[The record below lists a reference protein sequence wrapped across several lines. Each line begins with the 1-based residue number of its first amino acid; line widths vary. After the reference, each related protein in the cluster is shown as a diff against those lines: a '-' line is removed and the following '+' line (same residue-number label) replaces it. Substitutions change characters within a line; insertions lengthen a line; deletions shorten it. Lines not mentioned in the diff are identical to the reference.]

1 MNLEETFKE
10 ANLILD
16 TLQKNGF
23 EAYFVGGSVRDY
35 LMNVNIGDIDITTNA
50 LPEDIQNIF
59 PRTIDVGVEHGTVI
73 VVINKTP
80 FEVTTYRTETTYSD
94 YRRPDSVSFTTSI
107 KEDLARRDFTM
118 NAVAMDRM
126 FKIYDPYNGQLS
138 IKNKEIITVGDPY
151 ERFNEDALR
160 MLRAI
165 RFVSQLDFK
174 LNKST
179 FNAISQLASNVKYIS
194 VERIVQEL
202 KKLYSGVNVTH
213 AKSLLIH
220 SEILKFIPYYKKL
233 NIEDIKKTNVHSLIN
248 EIIIQQILNENNH
261 FKNELKLSNDEKN
274 NIKNS
279 LSFYNDLGENESP
292 IILAYNYNEHII
304 LNLKNIIRD
313 NNFLNQQYLNQI
325 DDILLEKKR
334 LMIKSKKELAVNGN
348 DLMKALNRR
357 GGPWLKEL
365 LSEIERN
372 VLFSKLDNN
381 YESIIEWVKDEY

>member
-10 ANLILD
+10 ANTILD

-23 EAYFVGGSVRDY
+23 EAYYVGGSVRDY
-35 LMNVNIGDIDITTNA
+35 LMDVSIGDIDITTNA

-118 NAVAMDRM
+118 NAVAMDLM

-138 IKNKEIITVGDPY
+138 IKNKEIVTVGDPY

-174 LNKST
+174 LNEST
-179 FNAISQLASNVKYIS
+179 FNGIVKLASNVQYIS

-202 KKLYSGVNVTH
+202 KKLYSGVNVSH

-220 SEILKFIPYYKKL
+220 SKILKFIPYYKKL
-233 NIEDIKKTNVHSLIN
+233 NIDDIKKTNVHSLIN

-304 LNLKNIIRD
+304 LNLKNIISE

-325 DDILLEKKR
+325 DDILLEKSR
-334 LMIKSKKELAVNGN
+334 LTIKSKKDLAVNGN
-348 DLMKALNRR
+348 DLMKTLNRH
-357 GGPWLKEL
+357 GGPWLKEV

-372 VLFSKLDNN
+372 VLFNKLDNN
-381 YESIIEWVKDEY
+381 YETIIEWVNNEY

>member
-10 ANLILD
+10 ANTILD

-23 EAYFVGGSVRDY
+23 EAYYVGGSVRDY
-35 LMNVNIGDIDITTNA
+35 LMDVSIGDIDITTNA

-118 NAVAMDRM
+118 NAIAMDRM
-126 FKIYDPYNGQLS
+126 FKFYDPYNGQLS
-138 IKNKEIITVGDPY
+138 IKNKEIVTVGDPY

-179 FNAISQLASNVKYIS
+179 FNAITKLASNVQYIS

-202 KKLYSGVNVTH
+202 KKLYCGIDVTH
-213 AKSLLIH
+213 AKSLLID
-220 SEILKFIPYYKKL
+220 SQMLNFIPYFNKL
-233 NIEDIKKTNVHSLIN
+233 DIDYIKKTNVHSLIN
-248 EIIIQQILNENNH
+248 EIIIQQILNENIH
-261 FKNELKLSNDEKN
+261 FENELKLSNDEKN
-274 NIKNS
+274 NIKES
-279 LSFYNDLGENESP
+279 LSLYKNLAENESP
-292 IILAYNYNEHII
+292 ILHAYNYTKHVI
-304 LNLKNIIRD
+304 LNLKNIISD

-325 DDILLEKKR
+325 DDILLEKSR
-334 LMIKSKKELAVNGN
+334 LTIKSKKDLAVNGN
-348 DLMKALNRR
+348 DLMKTLNRH
-357 GGPWLKEL
+357 GGPWLKEV

-372 VLFSKLDNN
+372 VLFNKLDNN
-381 YESIIEWVKDEY
+381 YETIIEWVNDEY

>member
-10 ANLILD
+10 ANTILD

-23 EAYFVGGSVRDY
+23 EAYYVGGSVRDY
-35 LMNVNIGDIDITTNA
+35 LMDVSIGDIDITTNA

-138 IKNKEIITVGDPY
+138 IKNKEIVTVGDPY

-174 LNKST
+174 LNEST
-179 FNAISQLASNVKYIS
+179 FNGIVKLASNVQYIS

-202 KKLYSGVNVTH
+202 KKLYSGVNVSD

-220 SEILKFIPYYKKL
+220 SEILKFIPYFNKL
-233 NIEDIKKTNVHSLIN
+233 NIDDIKKTNVHSLIN

-304 LNLKNIIRD
+304 LNLKNIISE

-325 DDILLEKKR
+325 DDILLEKSR
-334 LMIKSKKELAVNGN
+334 LTIKSKKDLAVNGN
-348 DLMKALNRR
+348 DLMKTLNRH
-357 GGPWLKEL
+357 GGPWLKEV

-372 VLFSKLDNN
+372 VLFNKLDNN
-381 YESIIEWVKDEY
+381 YETIIEWVNDEY

>member
-10 ANLILD
+10 ANTILD

-23 EAYFVGGSVRDY
+23 EAYYVGGSVRDY
-35 LMNVNIGDIDITTNA
+35 LMDVSIGDIDITTNA

-59 PRTIDVGVEHGTVI
+59 TRTIDVGVEHGTVI

-138 IKNKEIITVGDPY
+138 IKNKEIVTVGDPY

-174 LNKST
+174 LNEST
-179 FNAISQLASNVKYIS
+179 FNGIVKLASNVQYIS

-202 KKLYSGVNVTH
+202 KKLYSGVNVSH
-213 AKSLLIH
+213 AKSLLID
-220 SEILKFIPYYKKL
+220 SQMLNFIPYF
-233 NIEDIKKTNVHSLIN
+233 N
-248 EIIIQQILNENNH
+248 
-261 FKNELKLSNDEKN
+261 
-274 NIKNS
+274 
-279 LSFYNDLGENESP
+279 
-292 IILAYNYNEHII
+292 
-304 LNLKNIIRD
+304 
-313 NNFLNQQYLNQI
+313 
-325 DDILLEKKR
+325 
-334 LMIKSKKELAVNGN
+334 
-348 DLMKALNRR
+348 
-357 GGPWLKEL
+357 
-365 LSEIERN
+365 
-372 VLFSKLDNN
+372 KLD
-381 YESIIEWVKDEY
+381 ID

>member
-10 ANLILD
+10 ANTILD

-23 EAYFVGGSVRDY
+23 EAYYVGGSVRDY
-35 LMNVNIGDIDITTNA
+35 LMDVSIGDIDITTNA

-118 NAVAMDRM
+118 NAIAMDRM

-138 IKNKEIITVGDPY
+138 IKNKEIVTVGDPY

-174 LNKST
+174 LNEST
-179 FNAISQLASNVKYIS
+179 FNGIVKLASNVQYIS

-202 KKLYSGVNVTH
+202 KKLYSGVNVSH

-220 SEILKFIPYYKKL
+220 SKILKFIPYYKKL
-233 NIEDIKKTNVHSLIN
+233 NIDDIKKTNVHSLIN

-304 LNLKNIIRD
+304 LNLKNIISE

-325 DDILLEKKR
+325 DDILLEKSR
-334 LMIKSKKELAVNGN
+334 LTIKSKKDLAVNGN
-348 DLMKALNRR
+348 DLMKTLNRH
-357 GGPWLKEL
+357 GGPWLKEV

-372 VLFSKLDNN
+372 VLFNKLDNN
-381 YESIIEWVKDEY
+381 YETIIEWVNNEY

>member
-35 LMNVNIGDIDITTNA
+35 LMNVDIGDIDITTNA

-118 NAVAMDRM
+118 NAIAMDRM

-202 KKLYSGVNVTH
+202 KKLYSGVNVSH

-220 SEILKFIPYYKKL
+220 SEILNFLPYFNKL
-233 NIEDIKKTNVHSLIN
+233 DIDYVKKTNVHSLIN

-261 FKNELKLSNDEKN
+261 FENELKLSNDEKN
-274 NIKNS
+274 NIKDS
-279 LSFYNDLGENESP
+279 LRLYKNLSENESP
-292 IILAYNYNEHII
+292 IILAYNYTEHDI
-304 LNLKNIIRD
+304 LNLKNIIND
-313 NNFLNQQYLNQI
+313 NNFLNQQYLKQI
-325 DDILLEKKR
+325 NDILLEKKR
-334 LMIKSKKELAVNGN
+334 LMIRSKKDLAVNGN
-348 DLMKALNRR
+348 DLMKTLNRR

-365 LSEIERN
+365 ISEIERN
-372 VLFSKLDNN
+372 VLFNKLDNN

>member
-10 ANLILD
+10 ANTILD

-23 EAYFVGGSVRDY
+23 EAYYVGGSVRDY
-35 LMNVNIGDIDITTNA
+35 LMDVSIGDIDITTNA

-138 IKNKEIITVGDPY
+138 IKNKEIVTVGDPY

-174 LNKST
+174 LNEST
-179 FNAISQLASNVKYIS
+179 FNGIVKLASNVQYIS

-202 KKLYSGVNVTH
+202 KKLYSGVNVSH
-213 AKSLLIH
+213 AKSILIH
-220 SEILKFIPYYKKL
+220 SKILKFIPYYKKL
-233 NIEDIKKTNVHSLIN
+233 NIDDIKKTNVHSLIN

-304 LNLKNIIRD
+304 LNLKNIISE

-325 DDILLEKKR
+325 DDILLEKSR
-334 LMIKSKKELAVNGN
+334 LTIKSKKDLAVNGN
-348 DLMKALNRR
+348 DLMKTLNRH
-357 GGPWLKEL
+357 GGPWLKEV

-372 VLFSKLDNN
+372 VLFNKLDNN
-381 YESIIEWVKDEY
+381 YETIIEWVNNEY

>member
-372 VLFSKLDNN
+372 VLYSKLDNN

>member
-23 EAYFVGGSVRDY
+23 EAYYVGGSVRDY
-35 LMNVNIGDIDITTNA
+35 LMNVDIGDIDITTNA

-59 PRTIDVGVEHGTVI
+59 PRTINVGVEHGTVI
-73 VVINKTP
+73 VVINKIP

-94 YRRPDSVSFTTSI
+94 FRRPDSVSFTTSI

-118 NAVAMDRM
+118 NAIAMDRM
-126 FKIYDPYNGQLS
+126 FKLYDPYNGQFS
-138 IKNKEIITVGDPY
+138 IKNKEIVTVGDPY

-179 FNAISQLASNVKYIS
+179 FNAIRKLASNVQYIS

-202 KKLYSGVNVTH
+202 KKLYCGVNVSH
-213 AKSLLIH
+213 AKNLLIR
-220 SEILKFIPYYKKL
+220 SQTLKFLPYFNKL
-233 NIEDIKKTNVHSLIN
+233 NIDYIEKTNVHSLIN
-248 EIIIQQILNENNH
+248 EIITQQILNKNNH
-261 FKNELKLSNDEKN
+261 FENELKLSNDEKN
-274 NIKNS
+274 NIKES
-279 LSFYNDLGENESP
+279 LSLYKILGENESP
-292 IILAYNYNEHII
+292 IILAYNYTEQII
-304 LNLKNIIRD
+304 LNLKNIISE
-313 NNFLNQQYLNQI
+313 NIFLNQQYLNQI
-325 DDILLEKKR
+325 DDILIEKKR
-334 LMIKSKKELAVNGN
+334 LMIRSKKDLAVNGN
-348 DLMKALNRR
+348 DLMKTLNRR

-372 VLFSKLDNN
+372 VLFSKLENN

>member
-10 ANLILD
+10 ANTILD

-23 EAYFVGGSVRDY
+23 EAYYVGGSVRDY
-35 LMNVNIGDIDITTNA
+35 LMDVSIGDIDITTNA

-138 IKNKEIITVGDPY
+138 IKNKEIVTVGDPY

-174 LNKST
+174 LNEST
-179 FNAISQLASNVKYIS
+179 FNGIVKLASNVQYIS

-202 KKLYSGVNVTH
+202 KKLYSGVNVSH
-213 AKSLLIH
+213 AKSLLID
-220 SEILKFIPYYKKL
+220 SQMLNFIPYFNKL
-233 NIEDIKKTNVHSLIN
+233 DIDYIKKTNVHSLIN
-248 EIIIQQILNENNH
+248 EIIIQQILNENIH
-261 FKNELKLSNDEKN
+261 FENELKLSNDEKN

-304 LNLKNIIRD
+304 LNLKNIISD

-325 DDILLEKKR
+325 DDILLEKSR
-334 LMIKSKKELAVNGN
+334 LTIKSKKDLAVNGN
-348 DLMKALNRR
+348 DLMKTLNRH
-357 GGPWLKEL
+357 GGPWLKEV

-372 VLFSKLDNN
+372 VLFNKLDNN
-381 YESIIEWVKDEY
+381 YETIIEWVNNEY

>member
-10 ANLILD
+10 ANTILD

-23 EAYFVGGSVRDY
+23 EAYYVGGSVRDY

-118 NAVAMDRM
+118 NAVAMDLM

-138 IKNKEIITVGDPY
+138 IKNKEIVTVGDPY

-174 LNKST
+174 LNEST
-179 FNAISQLASNVKYIS
+179 FNGIVKLASNVQYIS

-202 KKLYSGVNVTH
+202 KKLYSGVNVSH
-213 AKSLLIH
+213 AKSLLID
-220 SEILKFIPYYKKL
+220 SQMLNFIPYFNKL
-233 NIEDIKKTNVHSLIN
+233 DIDYIKKTNVHSLIN
-248 EIIIQQILNENNH
+248 EIIIQQILNENIH
-261 FKNELKLSNDEKN
+261 FENELKLSNDEKN

-304 LNLKNIIRD
+304 LNLKNIISE

-325 DDILLEKKR
+325 DDILLEKSR
-334 LMIKSKKELAVNGN
+334 LTIKSKKDLAVNGN
-348 DLMKALNRR
+348 DLMKTLNRH
-357 GGPWLKEL
+357 GGPWLKEV

-372 VLFSKLDNN
+372 VLFNKLDNN
-381 YESIIEWVKDEY
+381 YETIIEWVNDEY

>member
-10 ANLILD
+10 ANTILD

-23 EAYFVGGSVRDY
+23 EAYYVGGSVRDY
-35 LMNVNIGDIDITTNA
+35 LMDVSIGDIDITTNA

-138 IKNKEIITVGDPY
+138 IKNKEIVTVGDPY

-174 LNKST
+174 LNEST
-179 FNAISQLASNVKYIS
+179 FNGIVKLASNVQYIS

-202 KKLYSGVNVTH
+202 KKLYSGVNVSH

-220 SEILKFIPYYKKL
+220 SKILKFIPYYKKL
-233 NIEDIKKTNVHSLIN
+233 NIDDIKKTNVHSLIN

-274 NIKNS
+274 NIKES
-279 LSFYNDLGENESP
+279 LSLYKNLAENESP
-292 IILAYNYNEHII
+292 ILHAYNYTKHVI
-304 LNLKNIIRD
+304 LNLKNIISD

-325 DDILLEKKR
+325 DDILLEKSR
-334 LMIKSKKELAVNGN
+334 LTIKSKKDLAVNGN
-348 DLMKALNRR
+348 DLMKTLNRH
-357 GGPWLKEL
+357 GGPWLKEV

-372 VLFSKLDNN
+372 VLFNKLDNN
-381 YESIIEWVKDEY
+381 YESIIEWVNDEY

>member
-10 ANLILD
+10 ANTILD

-23 EAYFVGGSVRDY
+23 EAYYVGGSVRDY

-138 IKNKEIITVGDPY
+138 IKNKEIVTVGDPY

-174 LNKST
+174 LNEST
-179 FNAISQLASNVKYIS
+179 FNGIVKLASNVQYIS

-202 KKLYSGVNVTH
+202 KKLYSGVNVSD

-220 SEILKFIPYYKKL
+220 SEILKFIPYFNKL
-233 NIEDIKKTNVHSLIN
+233 NIDDIKKTNVHSLIN

-304 LNLKNIIRD
+304 LNLKNIISE

-325 DDILLEKKR
+325 DDILLEKSR
-334 LMIKSKKELAVNGN
+334 LTIKSKKDLAVNGN
-348 DLMKALNRR
+348 DLMKTLNRH
-357 GGPWLKEL
+357 GGPWLKEV

-372 VLFSKLDNN
+372 VLFNKLDNN
-381 YESIIEWVKDEY
+381 YETIIEWVNNEY

>member
-10 ANLILD
+10 ANTILD

-23 EAYFVGGSVRDY
+23 EAYYVGGSVRDY
-35 LMNVNIGDIDITTNA
+35 LMDVSIGDIDITTNA

-138 IKNKEIITVGDPY
+138 IKNKEIVTVGDPY

-174 LNKST
+174 LNEST
-179 FNAISQLASNVKYIS
+179 FNGIVKLASNVQYIS

-202 KKLYSGVNVTH
+202 KKLYSGVNVSH
-213 AKSLLIH
+213 AKSLLID
-220 SEILKFIPYYKKL
+220 SQMLNFIPYFNKL
-233 NIEDIKKTNVHSLIN
+233 DIDYIKKTNVHSFIN

-304 LNLKNIIRD
+304 LNLKNIISD

-325 DDILLEKKR
+325 DDILLEKSR
-334 LMIKSKKELAVNGN
+334 LTIKSKKDLAVNGN
-348 DLMKALNRR
+348 DLMKTLNRH
-357 GGPWLKEL
+357 GGPWLKEV

-372 VLFSKLDNN
+372 VLFNKLDNN
-381 YESIIEWVKDEY
+381 YETIIEWVNDEY

>member
-10 ANLILD
+10 ANTILD

-23 EAYFVGGSVRDY
+23 EAYYVGGSVRDY
-35 LMNVNIGDIDITTNA
+35 LMDVSIGDIDITTNA

-138 IKNKEIITVGDPY
+138 IKNKEIVTVGDPY

-174 LNKST
+174 LNEST
-179 FNAISQLASNVKYIS
+179 FNGIVKLASNVQYIS

-202 KKLYSGVNVTH
+202 KKLYSGVNVSH

-220 SEILKFIPYYKKL
+220 SKILKFIPYYKKL
-233 NIEDIKKTNVHSLIN
+233 NIDDIKKTNVHSLIN

-304 LNLKNIIRD
+304 LNLKNIISD

-325 DDILLEKKR
+325 DDILLEKSR
-334 LMIKSKKELAVNGN
+334 LTIKSKKDLAVNGN
-348 DLMKALNRR
+348 DLMKTLNRH
-357 GGPWLKEL
+357 GGPWLKEV

-372 VLFSKLDNN
+372 VLFNKLDNN
-381 YESIIEWVKDEY
+381 YETIIEWVNNEY

>member
-10 ANLILD
+10 ANTILD

-23 EAYFVGGSVRDY
+23 EAYYVGGSVRDY
-35 LMNVNIGDIDITTNA
+35 LMDVSIGDIDITTNA

-138 IKNKEIITVGDPY
+138 IKNKEIVTVGDPY

-174 LNKST
+174 LNEST
-179 FNAISQLASNVKYIS
+179 FNGIVKLASNVQYIS

-202 KKLYSGVNVTH
+202 KKLYSGVNVSH
-213 AKSLLIH
+213 AKSLLID
-220 SEILKFIPYYKKL
+220 SQMLNFIPYFNKL
-233 NIEDIKKTNVHSLIN
+233 DIDYIKKTNVHSLIN
-248 EIIIQQILNENNH
+248 EIIIQQILNENIH
-261 FKNELKLSNDEKN
+261 FENELKLSNDEKN
-274 NIKNS
+274 NIKES
-279 LSFYNDLGENESP
+279 LSLYKNLAENESP
-292 IILAYNYNEHII
+292 ILHAYNYTKHVI
-304 LNLKNIIRD
+304 LNLKNIISD

-334 LMIKSKKELAVNGN
+334 LKIRSKKDLAVNGN
-348 DLMKALNRR
+348 DLMKTLNRH

-381 YESIIEWVKDEY
+381 YESIIEWVKNEY

>member
-10 ANLILD
+10 ANTILD

-23 EAYFVGGSVRDY
+23 EAYYVGGSVRDY

-138 IKNKEIITVGDPY
+138 IKNKEIVTVGDPY

-174 LNKST
+174 LNEST
-179 FNAISQLASNVKYIS
+179 FNGIVKLASNVQYIS

-202 KKLYSGVNVTH
+202 KKLYSGVNVSD

-220 SEILKFIPYYKKL
+220 SEILKFIPYFNKL
-233 NIEDIKKTNVHSLIN
+233 NIDDIKKTNVHSLIN

-304 LNLKNIIRD
+304 LNLKNIISE

-325 DDILLEKKR
+325 DDILLEKSR
-334 LMIKSKKELAVNGN
+334 LTIKSKKDLAVNGN
-348 DLMKALNRR
+348 DLMKTLNRH
-357 GGPWLKEL
+357 GGPWLKEV

-372 VLFSKLDNN
+372 VLFNKLDNN
-381 YESIIEWVKDEY
+381 YETIIEWVNDEY

>member
-1 MNLEETFKE
+1 ETFKE
-10 ANLILD
+10 ANTILD

-23 EAYFVGGSVRDY
+23 EAYYVGGSVRDY

-138 IKNKEIITVGDPY
+138 IKNKEIVTVGDPY

-174 LNKST
+174 LNESTFNGIVKLASNVQYISVERIVQELKKLYSDANLSHAKSLLIHSVLKLDFKLNKST
-179 FNAISQLASNVKYIS
+179 FNRIVKLASNVQYIL

-202 KKLYSGVNVTH
+202 KKLYSGVNVSH

-220 SEILKFIPYYKKL
+220 SEILKFIPYFNKL
-233 NIEDIKKTNVHSLIN
+233 NIDDIKKTNVHSLIN

-292 IILAYNYNEHII
+292 IILA
-304 LNLKNIIRD
+304 
-313 NNFLNQQYLNQI
+313 
-325 DDILLEKKR
+325 
-334 LMIKSKKELAVNGN
+334 
-348 DLMKALNRR
+348 
-357 GGPWLKEL
+357 
-365 LSEIERN
+365 
-372 VLFSKLDNN
+372 
-381 YESIIEWVKDEY
+381 

>member
-10 ANLILD
+10 ANTILD

-23 EAYFVGGSVRDY
+23 EAYYVGGSVRDY
-35 LMNVNIGDIDITTNA
+35 LMDVSIGDIDITTNA

-138 IKNKEIITVGDPY
+138 IKNKEIVTVGDPY

-174 LNKST
+174 LNEST
-179 FNAISQLASNVKYIS
+179 FNGIVKLASNVQYIS

-202 KKLYSGVNVTH
+202 KKLYSGVNVSH
-213 AKSLLIH
+213 AKSLLID
-220 SEILKFIPYYKKL
+220 SQMLNFIPYFNKL
-233 NIEDIKKTNVHSLIN
+233 DIDYIKKTNVHSFIN
-248 EIIIQQILNENNH
+248 EIIIQQILNENIH
-261 FKNELKLSNDEKN
+261 FENELKLSNDEKN
-274 NIKNS
+274 NIKES
-279 LSFYNDLGENESP
+279 LSLYKNLAENESP
-292 IILAYNYNEHII
+292 ILHAYNYTKHVI
-304 LNLKNIIRD
+304 LNLKNIISD

-334 LMIKSKKELAVNGN
+334 LKIRSKKDLAVNGN
-348 DLMKALNRR
+348 DLMKTLNRH

-381 YESIIEWVKDEY
+381 YESIIEWVKNEY

>member
-10 ANLILD
+10 ANTILD

-23 EAYFVGGSVRDY
+23 EAYYVGGSVRDY
-35 LMNVNIGDIDITTNA
+35 LMDVSIGDIDITTNA

-138 IKNKEIITVGDPY
+138 IKNKEIVTVGDPY

-174 LNKST
+174 LNEST
-179 FNAISQLASNVKYIS
+179 FNGIVKLASNVQYIS

-202 KKLYSGVNVTH
+202 KKLYSGVNVSH

-220 SEILKFIPYYKKL
+220 SKILKFIPYYKKL
-233 NIEDIKKTNVHSLIN
+233 NIDDIKKTNVHSLIN

-304 LNLKNIIRD
+304 LNLKNIISE

-325 DDILLEKKR
+325 DDILLEKSR
-334 LMIKSKKELAVNGN
+334 LTIKSKKDLAVNGN
-348 DLMKALNRR
+348 DLMKTLNRH
-357 GGPWLKEL
+357 GGPWLKEV

-372 VLFSKLDNN
+372 VLFNKLDNN
-381 YESIIEWVKDEY
+381 YETIIEWVNNEY

>member
-10 ANLILD
+10 ANTILD

-23 EAYFVGGSVRDY
+23 EAYYVGGSVRDY
-35 LMNVNIGDIDITTNA
+35 LMDVSIGDIDITTNA

-138 IKNKEIITVGDPY
+138 IKNKEIVTVGDPY

-174 LNKST
+174 LNEST
-179 FNAISQLASNVKYIS
+179 FNGIVKLASNVQYIS

-202 KKLYSGVNVTH
+202 KKLYSGVNVSH

-220 SEILKFIPYYKKL
+220 SKILKFIPYYKKL
-233 NIEDIKKTNVHSLIN
+233 NIDDIKKTNVHSLIN

-274 NIKNS
+274 NIKES
-279 LSFYNDLGENESP
+279 LSLYKNLAENESP

-304 LNLKNIIRD
+304 LNLKNIISE

-325 DDILLEKKR
+325 DDILLEKSR
-334 LMIKSKKELAVNGN
+334 LTIKSKKDLAVNGN
-348 DLMKALNRR
+348 DLMKTLNRH
-357 GGPWLKEL
+357 GGPWLKEV

-372 VLFSKLDNN
+372 VLFNKLDNN
-381 YESIIEWVKDEY
+381 YETIIEWVNNEY

>member
-10 ANLILD
+10 ANTILD

-23 EAYFVGGSVRDY
+23 EAYYVGGSVRDY
-35 LMNVNIGDIDITTNA
+35 LMDVSIGDIDITTNA

-118 NAVAMDRM
+118 NAVAMDLM

-138 IKNKEIITVGDPY
+138 IKNKEIVTVGDPY

-174 LNKST
+174 LNEST
-179 FNAISQLASNVKYIS
+179 FNGIVKLASNVQYIS

-202 KKLYSGVNVTH
+202 KKLYSGVNVSH
-213 AKSLLIH
+213 AKSLLID
-220 SEILKFIPYYKKL
+220 SQMLNFIPYFNKL
-233 NIEDIKKTNVHSLIN
+233 DIDYIKKTNVHSLIN
-248 EIIIQQILNENNH
+248 EIIIQQILNENIH
-261 FKNELKLSNDEKN
+261 FENELKLSNDEKN
-274 NIKNS
+274 NIKES
-279 LSFYNDLGENESP
+279 LSLYKNLAENESP
-292 IILAYNYNEHII
+292 ILHAYNYTKHVI
-304 LNLKNIIRD
+304 LNLKNIISD

-334 LMIKSKKELAVNGN
+334 LKIRSKKDLAVNGN
-348 DLMKALNRR
+348 DLMKTLNRH

-381 YESIIEWVKDEY
+381 YESIIEWVKNEY

>member
-10 ANLILD
+10 SNLILD

-35 LMNVNIGDIDITTNA
+35 LMNVDIGDIDITTNA

-73 VVINKTP
+73 VIINKIP

-118 NAVAMDRM
+118 NAIAMDRM

-138 IKNKEIITVGDPY
+138 IKNKEIMTVGDPC

-202 KKLYSGVNVTH
+202 KKLYSGVNVSH

-220 SEILKFIPYYKKL
+220 SEMLKFIPYFNKL
-233 NIEDIKKTNVHSLIN
+233 NIDDIKKTNVHSLIN

-261 FKNELKLSNDEKN
+261 FENELKLSNDEKS

-292 IILAYNYNEHII
+292 IILAYNYSEHDI
-304 LNLKNIIRD
+304 LNLKNIINE
-313 NNFLNQQYLNQI
+313 NNFLDQQYLNQI
-325 DDILLEKKR
+325 DDILLEKKQ
-334 LMIKSKKELAVNGN
+334 LMIRSKKDLAVNGN
-348 DLMKALNRR
+348 DLMKTLNRR

-365 LSEIERN
+365 ISEIERN
-372 VLFSKLDNN
+372 VLFNKLDNN

>member
-10 ANLILD
+10 ANTILD

-23 EAYFVGGSVRDY
+23 EAYYVGGSVRDY
-35 LMNVNIGDIDITTNA
+35 LMDVSIGDIDITTNA

-138 IKNKEIITVGDPY
+138 IKNKEIVTVGDPY

-174 LNKST
+174 LNEST
-179 FNAISQLASNVKYIS
+179 FNGIVKLASNVQYIS

-202 KKLYSGVNVTH
+202 KKLYSGVNVSH

-220 SEILKFIPYYKKL
+220 SKILKFIPYYKKL
-233 NIEDIKKTNVHSLIN
+233 NIDDIKKTNVHSLIN
-248 EIIIQQILNENNH
+248 EIIIQQILKENNH

-304 LNLKNIIRD
+304 LNLKNIISE

-325 DDILLEKKR
+325 DDILLEKSR
-334 LMIKSKKELAVNGN
+334 LTIKSKKDLAVNGN
-348 DLMKALNRR
+348 DLMKTLNRH
-357 GGPWLKEL
+357 GGPWLKEV

-372 VLFSKLDNN
+372 VLFNKLDNN
-381 YESIIEWVKDEY
+381 YETIIEWVNNEY

>member
-10 ANLILD
+10 ANTILD

-23 EAYFVGGSVRDY
+23 EAYYVGGSVRDY
-35 LMNVNIGDIDITTNA
+35 LMDVSIGDIDITTNA

-138 IKNKEIITVGDPY
+138 IKNKEIVTVGDPY

-174 LNKST
+174 LNEST
-179 FNAISQLASNVKYIS
+179 FNGIVKLASNVQYIS

-202 KKLYSGVNVTH
+202 KKLYSGVNVSH

-220 SEILKFIPYYKKL
+220 SKILKFIPYYKKL
-233 NIEDIKKTNVHSLIN
+233 NIDDIKKTNVHSLIN

-304 LNLKNIIRD
+304 LNLKNIISE

-325 DDILLEKKR
+325 DDILLEKSR
-334 LMIKSKKELAVNGN
+334 LTIKSKKDLAVNGN
-348 DLMKALNRR
+348 DLMKTLNRH
-357 GGPWLKEL
+357 GGPWLKEV

-372 VLFSKLDNN
+372 VLFNKLDNN
-381 YESIIEWVKDEY
+381 YETIIEWVNDEY

>member
-10 ANLILD
+10 ANTILD

-23 EAYFVGGSVRDY
+23 EAYYVGGSVRDY
-35 LMNVNIGDIDITTNA
+35 LMDVNIGDIDITTNA

-174 LNKST
+174 LNEST
-179 FNAISQLASNVKYIS
+179 FNGIVKLASNVQYIS

-202 KKLYSGVNVTH
+202 KKLYSGVNVSH

-304 LNLKNIIRD
+304 LNLKDIISE

-325 DDILLEKKR
+325 DDILLEKSS
-334 LMIKSKKELAVNGN
+334 LTIKSKKDLAVNGN
-348 DLMKALNRR
+348 DLMKTLNRH
-357 GGPWLKEL
+357 GGPWLKEI
-365 LSEIERN
+365 LSEIEKN
-372 VLFSKLDNN
+372 VLFNKLENN
-381 YESIIEWVKDEY
+381 YETIIEWVNDEY

>member
-35 LMNVNIGDIDITTNA
+35 LMNVDIGDIDITTNA

-73 VVINKTP
+73 VIINKIP

-118 NAVAMDRM
+118 NAIAMDRM

-202 KKLYSGVNVTH
+202 KKLYSGVNVSH

-220 SEILKFIPYYKKL
+220 SEILNFLPYFNKL
-233 NIEDIKKTNVHSLIN
+233 DIDYVKKTNVHSLIN

-261 FKNELKLSNDEKN
+261 FENELKLSNDEKN
-274 NIKNS
+274 NIKDTLGLYKN
-279 LSFYNDLGENESP
+279 LSENESP
-292 IILAYNYNEHII
+292 IILAYNYTEHDI
-304 LNLKNIIRD
+304 LNLKNIIND

-325 DDILLEKKR
+325 DDILLEKKQ
-334 LMIKSKKELAVNGN
+334 LMIRSKKDLAVNGN
-348 DLMKALNRR
+348 DLMKTLNRR

-365 LSEIERN
+365 ISEIERN
-372 VLFSKLDNN
+372 VLFNKLDNN

>member
-10 ANLILD
+10 ANTILD

-23 EAYFVGGSVRDY
+23 EAYYVGGSVRDY

-138 IKNKEIITVGDPY
+138 IKNKEIVTVGDPY

-174 LNKST
+174 LNEST
-179 FNAISQLASNVKYIS
+179 FNGIVKLASNVQYIS

-202 KKLYSGVNVTH
+202 KKLYSGVNVSH

-220 SEILKFIPYYKKL
+220 SEILKFIPYFNKL
-233 NIEDIKKTNVHSLIN
+233 NIDDIKKTNVHSLIN

-304 LNLKNIIRD
+304 LNLKNIISE

-325 DDILLEKKR
+325 DDILLEKSR
-334 LMIKSKKELAVNGN
+334 LTIKSKKDLAVNGN
-348 DLMKALNRR
+348 DLMKTLNRH
-357 GGPWLKEL
+357 GGPWLKEV

-372 VLFSKLDNN
+372 VLFNKLDNN
-381 YESIIEWVKDEY
+381 YETIIEWVNDEY

>member
-1 MNLEETFKE
+1 ETFKE
-10 ANLILD
+10 ANTILD

-23 EAYFVGGSVRDY
+23 EAYYVGGSVRDY

-138 IKNKEIITVGDPY
+138 IKNKEIVTVGDPY
-151 ERFNEDALR
+151 GRFNEDALR

-174 LNKST
+174 LNEST
-179 FNAISQLASNVKYIS
+179 FNGIVKLASNVQYIS

-202 KKLYSGVNVTH
+202 KKLYSGVNVSH

-220 SEILKFIPYYKKL
+220 SEILKFIPYFNKL
-233 NIEDIKKTNVHSLIN
+233 NIDDIKKTNVHSLIN

-304 LNLKNIIRD
+304 LNLKNIISET
-313 NNFLNQQYLNQI
+313 NFLNQQYLNQI
-325 DDILLEKKR
+325 DDILLEKSR
-334 LMIKSKKELAVNGN
+334 LTIKSKKDLAVNGN
-348 DLMKALNRR
+348 DLMKTLNRH
-357 GGPWLKEL
+357 GGPWLKEV

-372 VLFSKLDNN
+372 VLFNKLDNN
-381 YESIIEWVKDEY
+381 YETIIEWVNDEY

>member
-10 ANLILD
+10 ANTILD

-23 EAYFVGGSVRDY
+23 EAYYVGGSVRDY

-138 IKNKEIITVGDPY
+138 IKNKEIVTVGDPY

-174 LNKST
+174 LNEST
-179 FNAISQLASNVKYIS
+179 FNGIVKLASNVQYIS

-202 KKLYSGVNVTH
+202 KKLYSGVNVSH

-220 SEILKFIPYYKKL
+220 SKILKFIPYYKKL
-233 NIEDIKKTNVHSLIN
+233 NIDDIKKTNVHSLIN

-304 LNLKNIIRD
+304 LNLKNIISE

-325 DDILLEKKR
+325 DDILLEKSR
-334 LMIKSKKELAVNGN
+334 LTIKSKKDLAVNGN
-348 DLMKALNRR
+348 DLMKTLNRH
-357 GGPWLKEL
+357 GGPWLKEV

-372 VLFSKLDNN
+372 VLFNKLDNN
-381 YESIIEWVKDEY
+381 YETIIEWVNNEY

>member
-10 ANLILD
+10 ANTILD

-23 EAYFVGGSVRDY
+23 EAYYVGGSVRDY
-35 LMNVNIGDIDITTNA
+35 LMDVSIGDIDITTNA

-138 IKNKEIITVGDPY
+138 IKNKEIVTVGDPY

-174 LNKST
+174 LNEST
-179 FNAISQLASNVKYIS
+179 FNGIVKLASNVQYIS

-202 KKLYSGVNVTH
+202 KKLYSGVNVSH
-213 AKSLLIH
+213 AKSLLID
-220 SEILKFIPYYKKL
+220 SQMLNFIPYFNKL
-233 NIEDIKKTNVHSLIN
+233 DIDYIKKTNVHSFIN
-248 EIIIQQILNENNH
+248 EIIIQQILNENIH
-261 FKNELKLSNDEKN
+261 FENELKLSNDEKN
-274 NIKNS
+274 NIKES
-279 LSFYNDLGENESP
+279 LSLYKNLAENESP
-292 IILAYNYNEHII
+292 ILHAYNYTKHVI
-304 LNLKNIIRD
+304 LNLKNIISD

-325 DDILLEKKR
+325 DDILLEKSR
-334 LMIKSKKELAVNGN
+334 LTIKSKKDLAVNGN
-348 DLMKALNRR
+348 DLMKTLNRH

-381 YESIIEWVKDEY
+381 YESIIEWVKNEY

>member
-10 ANLILD
+10 ANTILD

-23 EAYFVGGSVRDY
+23 EAYYVGGSVRDY
-35 LMNVNIGDIDITTNA
+35 LMDVSIGDIDITTNA

-138 IKNKEIITVGDPY
+138 IKNKEIVTVGDPY

-174 LNKST
+174 LNEST
-179 FNAISQLASNVKYIS
+179 FNGIVKLASNVQYIS

-202 KKLYSGVNVTH
+202 KKLYSGVNVSH

-220 SEILKFIPYYKKL
+220 SKILKFIPYYKKL
-233 NIEDIKKTNVHSLIN
+233 NIDDIKKTNVHSLIN

-304 LNLKNIIRD
+304 LNLKNIISE

-325 DDILLEKKR
+325 DDILLEKSR
-334 LMIKSKKELAVNGN
+334 LTIKSKKDLAVNGN
-348 DLMKALNRR
+348 DLMKTLNRH
-357 GGPWLKEL
+357 GGPWLKEV

-372 VLFSKLDNN
+372 VLFNKLDNN
-381 YESIIEWVKDEY
+381 YESIIEWVNDEY

>member
-10 ANLILD
+10 ANTILD

-23 EAYFVGGSVRDY
+23 EAYYVGGSVRDY
-35 LMNVNIGDIDITTNA
+35 LMDVSIGDIDITTNA

-138 IKNKEIITVGDPY
+138 IKNKEIVTVGDPY

-174 LNKST
+174 LNEST
-179 FNAISQLASNVKYIS
+179 FNGIVKLASNVQYIS

-202 KKLYSGVNVTH
+202 KKLYSGVNVSH

-220 SEILKFIPYYKKL
+220 SKILKFIPYYKKL
-233 NIEDIKKTNVHSLIN
+233 NIDDIKKTNVHSLIN

-304 LNLKNIIRD
+304 LNLKNIISE

-334 LMIKSKKELAVNGN
+334 LKIRSKKDLAVNGN
-348 DLMKALNRR
+348 DLMKTLNRH
-357 GGPWLKEL
+357 GGPWLKEV

-372 VLFSKLDNN
+372 VLFNKLDNN
-381 YESIIEWVKDEY
+381 YESIIEWVNDEY